1 MLPIYGRRLAH
12 LGGPVNKPSG
22 LRTLKRIQ
30 RKEGLTMDVIEFI
43 TVLSLV
49 LTAFALGYTL
59 GKDHNHSKQK

>member
-1 MLPIYGRRLAH
+1 
-12 LGGPVNKPSG
+12 
-22 LRTLKRIQ
+22 
-30 RKEGLTMDVIEFI
+30 MDVIEFI